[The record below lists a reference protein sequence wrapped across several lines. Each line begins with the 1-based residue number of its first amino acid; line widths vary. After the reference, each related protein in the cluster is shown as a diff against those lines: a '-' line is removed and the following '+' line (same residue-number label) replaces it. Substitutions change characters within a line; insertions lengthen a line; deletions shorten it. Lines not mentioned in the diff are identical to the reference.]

1 MIWVAVNKDG
11 SEYVYLEEP
20 ERWKEV
26 NRWITPGVRSGRLPK
41 GTIKKLIGKELSW
54 RNNPVALKE

>member
-26 NRWITPGVRSGRLPK
+26 NRWTTPGVRSGKITKRHN
-41 GTIKKLIGKELSW
+41 KEAY
-54 RNNPVALKE
+54 R